1 MASHLSASIVTASGL
16 VAAGLASTMYIAPAI
31 HANETPIEL
40 GTVGW
45 MRNYESGL
53 TMAKQTD
60 RDLLMLFQ
68 EVPG

>member
-1 MASHLSASIVTASGL
+1 MASYLSASIVTASGL
-16 VAAGLASTMYIAPAI
+16 VAAGLASSMYLPPTIQASD
-31 HANETPIEL
+31 TPIEL
-40 GTVGW
+40 GTVAW
-45 MRNYESGL
+45 MRNYESGQ